1 MLAEAVGNFLRP
13 HLASN
18 DELPEV
24 RPGGLYRHSD
34 TGNVVETAQVID
46 VGPDTM
52 GIPHVRYKVLVE
64 RSREKHTHFEAI
76 RTQNLRTFASH
87 FSEAVEA

>member
-1 MLAEAVGNFLRP
+1 MLAEAVGHFLRP
-13 HLASN
+13 HQASD
-18 DELPEV
+18 DELPNV

-34 TGNVVETAQVID
+34 TGTVVETAQVID

-76 RTQNLRTFASH
+76 RTLNLRTFASH

>member
-76 RTQNLRTFASH
+76 RTLNLRTFANH

>member
-1 MLAEAVGNFLRP
+1 MLAETVGNFLRP
-13 HLASN
+13 YQASN
-18 DELPEV
+18 DELPDV
-24 RPGGLYRHSD
+24 QPGGLYRHSD

-52 GIPHVRYKVLVE
+52 GIPHVRYKVVVA
-64 RSREKHTHFEAI
+64 RSREKHTHFEAV
-76 RTQNLRTFASH
+76 RTLNLRTFASH

>member
-24 RPGGLYRHSD
+24 RAGGLYRHSD

-76 RTQNLRTFASH
+76 RTLNLRTFANH